1 MPFPPAGVRLV
12 ALLLFLG
19 AVTVD
24 FFFHN
29 DVALFLSTYPLA
41 AVALCVIV
49 ALLLATALIA
59 LVTGALPFGKTFPQ
73 ALKEPV
79 AGSLPLFA
87 VAALFF
93 VTLLFRFAVL
103 RLADLTPGRLV
114 FVAVVAGLLAYW
126 WLRSQATSA
135 DERKRELH
143 ITVTILTACLIVGLY
158 LVAAASRFA
167 AVDQVANVQRSAMGW
182 ALAYFAI
189 WFLIGFLF
197 GIPRVLQGEDNRQAK
212 YAQRVNTN
220 LEQISDWLT
229 KIIVGLGLV
238 QLQTVPEHLAKA
250 ATWMAQSFA
259 PSAASTATVPSD
271 AISFAGA
278 FIIFFSVLGF
288 FSGYLSTRLFLAL
301 AFFRADLEP
310 DRTILERVNYAAVS
324 GTVATGATGTV
335 TTTPLPD
342 AVEKLRKFSETSEN
356 RQKLEAWLAQ
366 KGKTGVLVADLI
378 NDPQYADL
386 RTQALDDKTLGIA

>member
-1 MPFPPAGVRLV
+1 
-12 ALLLFLG
+12 
-19 AVTVD
+19 
-24 FFFHN
+24 
-29 DVALFLSTYPLA
+29 
-41 AVALCVIV
+41 
-49 ALLLATALIA
+49 
-59 LVTGALPFGKTFPQ
+59 
-73 ALKEPV
+73 
-79 AGSLPLFA
+79 
-87 VAALFF
+87 
-93 VTLLFRFAVL
+93 
-103 RLADLTPGRLV
+103 
-114 FVAVVAGLLAYW
+114 
-126 WLRSQATSA
+126 
-135 DERKRELH
+135 
-143 ITVTILTACLIVGLY
+143 
-158 LVAAASRFA
+158 
-167 AVDQVANVQRSAMGW
+167 MGW